1 MSHLGQKIMS
11 RNMFPQ
17 NEKKEALTTSVWI
30 ELVLSDTS
38 VEAAL

>member
-1 MSHLGQKIMS
+1 
-11 RNMFPQ
+11 MFPQ

-30 ELVLSDTS
+30 ELVLSGTS